1 MYFALNMANPYFE
14 ANMKFNRL
22 TWLVFLISLFTVSA
36 AWCDVVAD
44 LMTNDRELTLRTD
57 SGSSADLNALK
68 MRETELFSVLL
79 SDKEDIERFVEKAE
93 TAESDIIERFY
104 DRVRFEITHERRSDL
119 TFLIEGWHGEGRGSR
134 LSRNHKKIAMIYG
147 CEVNLL
153 DGQWRNSSDGRRFW
167 VSNEYPDVVLSAAE
181 YKKYLNSATTVP
193 D

>member
-44 LMTNDRELTLRTD
+44 LMTNDRELNLRTD

-104 DRVRFEITHERRSDL
+104 DRVRFEIA
-119 TFLIEGWHGEGRGSR
+119 LI
-134 LSRNHKKIAMIYG
+134 
-147 CEVNLL
+147 
-153 DGQWRNSSDGRRFW
+153 
-167 VSNEYPDVVLSAAE
+167 
-181 YKKYLNSATTVP
+181 
-193 D
+193 